1 MKNYLKA
8 ISVKK
13 PEKGN
18 LLCEDSSLLYNEEFI
33 AVSDGAGGGGVFADR
48 WSQYLVKNVSTTP
61 ITTFEEFS
69 AWMEKIWNPF
79 YDEYEKVAQE
89 QGGMLLNKFYDEGS
103 FATLVVAWKSET
115 NKIKWIAYG
124 DSVVFCYDRK
134 TGELKHSFTSL
145 SDFAKPPYL
154 LNWKDEPQKEG
165 FSAGEFE
172 IEGDVNVFA
181 CSDALAH
188 YVIMMYEVA
197 CGNSMP
203 ETNDKNSD
211 IIALAKTMKVNFKR
225 DVINPLLKALQ
236 HNKLEQYCVD
246 KYHQG
251 LLALDDYSLARLG

>member
-8 ISVKK
+8 ISVTK

-18 LLCEDSSLLYNEEFI
+18 TLCEDSSVLYNEEFI
-33 AVSDGAGGGGVFADR
+33 AVSDGAGGGGVFADK
-48 WSQYLVKNVSTTP
+48 WSQYLVKNVPTTP

-69 AWMEKIWNPF
+69 EWMEKIWNPF

-103 FATLVVAWKSET
+103 FATLVVAWKSES

-145 SDFAKPPYL
+145 QDFAKPPYL
-154 LNWKDEPQKEG
+154 LNWKDEPQTEG
-165 FSAGEFE
+165 FSAGEFY
-172 IEGDVNVFA
+172 IDGDVNVFA

-197 CGNSMP
+197 CGRPIP

-211 IIALAKTMKVNFKR
+211 IIALVKTMKVNFKR

-246 KYHQG
+246 KYHKG

>member
-33 AVSDGAGGGGVFADR
+33 AVSDGAGGGGVFADK
-48 WSQYLVKNVSTTP
+48 WSQCLVNNVPSAP

-103 FATLVVAWKSET
+103 FATLVVAWKSES

-134 TGELKHSFTSL
+134 SGELKHSFTSL

-154 LNWKDEPQKEG
+154 LNWKDEPPKEG

-172 IEGDVNVFA
+172 ISKSANVFA
-181 CSDALAH
+181 CSDALSH
-188 YVIMMYEVA
+188 YILMMYAVANGIEV
-197 CGNSMP
+197 P
-203 ETNDKNSD
+203 ETDNKNSD
-211 IIALAKTMKVNFKR
+211 IVSLAKTMKVDFKR
-225 DVINPLLKALQ
+225 DVLDPLLKSLKY
-236 HNKLEQYCVD
+236 NTLDSYCTQ
-246 KYHQG
+246 KYQQG
-251 LLALDDYSLARLG
+251 LLALDDYTLVRLV

>member
-18 LLCEDSSLLYNEEFI
+18 LLCEDSSVLYNEEFI
-33 AVSDGAGGGGVFADR
+33 AVSDGAGGGGVFADK
-48 WSQYLVKNVSTTP
+48 WSQYLVKNVPTTP

-69 AWMEKIWNPF
+69 EWMEKIWNPF

-103 FATLVVAWKSET
+103 FATLVVAWKSES

-134 TGELKHSFTSL
+134 TGELKHTFTSL

-172 IEGDVNVFA
+172 ISKSANVFA
-181 CSDALAH
+181 CSDALSH
-188 YVIMMYEVA
+188 YILMMYAVANGIEV
-197 CGNSMP
+197 P
-203 ETNDKNSD
+203 ETDNKNRD
-211 IIALAKTMKVNFKR
+211 IVSLAKTMKVDFKR
-225 DVINPLLKALQ
+225 DVLDPLLKSLKY
-236 HNKLEQYCVD
+236 NMLDSYCTK
-246 KYHQG
+246 KYQQG
-251 LLALDDYSLARLG
+251 LLALDDYTLVRLV

>member
-8 ISVKK
+8 ISVTK

-18 LLCEDSSLLYNEEFI
+18 TLCEDSSVLYNEEFI
-33 AVSDGAGGGGVFADR
+33 AVSDGAGGGGVFADK
-48 WSQYLVKNVSTTP
+48 WSQYLVKNVPTTP

-69 AWMEKIWNPF
+69 EWMEKIWNPF

-172 IEGDVNVFA
+172 IGKSVNVFA
-181 CSDALAH
+181 CSDALSH
-188 YVIMMYEVA
+188 YILMMYAVA
-197 CGNSMP
+197 NGTDIP
-203 ETNDKNSD
+203 EIDDKNSD
-211 IIALAKTMKVNFKR
+211 IVSLAKNIKVDFKR
-225 DVINPLLKALQ
+225 DVLDPLLKSLKY
-236 HNKLEQYCVD
+236 NTLESYCTQ
-246 KYHQG
+246 KYQQG
-251 LLALDDYSLARLG
+251 LLALDDYTLARLV

>member
-8 ISVKK
+8 ISVTK
-13 PEKGN
+13 PEIGN
-18 LLCEDSSLLYNEEFI
+18 TLCEDSSVLYNEEFI
-33 AVSDGAGGGGVFADR
+33 AVSDGAGGGGVFADK
-48 WSQYLVKNVSTTP
+48 WSQYLVKNVPTTP

-69 AWMEKIWNPF
+69 EWMEKIWNPF

-172 IEGDVNVFA
+172 ISKSANVFA
-181 CSDALAH
+181 CSDALSH
-188 YVIMMYEVA
+188 YILMMYAVANGIEV
-197 CGNSMP
+197 P
-203 ETNDKNSD
+203 ETDNKNSD
-211 IIALAKTMKVNFKR
+211 IVSLAKTMKVDFKR
-225 DVINPLLKALQ
+225 DVLDPLLKSLKY
-236 HNKLEQYCVD
+236 NTLDSYCTQ
-246 KYHQG
+246 KYQQG
-251 LLALDDYSLARLG
+251 LLALDDYTLVRLV